1 MARRPNVRAA
11 TIGGSGDAPPLP
23 PSIRLTSPHGFIEA
37 VHNKGVFHWEAGEV
51 VTNPVTIA
59 LLIERGANWEPVE
72 CLEVPASPQDH

>member
-1 MARRPNVRAA
+1 MARRPSRAA
-11 TIGGSGDAPPLP
+11 TTGGSGDAPPFP
-23 PSIRLTSPHGFIEA
+23 PSIRLTSPHGFIET

-72 CLEVPASPQDH
+72 CLEVPASPQDR